1 MAGDQYHRRRCRRS
15 GPVELLSE
23 LKTALFAEIYIDQG
37 PARSP
42 TRPGRPRLC
51 SRSPQAGAAIPAT
64 QVRPDVFLAADDRS
78 LARPLPAHG
87 MADPLP
93 AGRYRGRT
101 VLMWVMQIIG
111 PVGFYGFASIA
122 PIVLLAKGFDLSH
135 SLMYSALTALGY
147 PLGSLV
153 SVYLI
158 ERIERRTLLIV
169 VAMFGVAFG
178 LATNITLVIA
188 AGVMT
193 TISTSR
199 QSNFTQTYKRSCSPP
214 PTAAPPSACRMQ
226 FPAWS
231 APCCRWAPA
240 RGRRAGALYTCC
252 ALLLAGMAL
261 AIGYSDRPPTTNSS
275 TQTQSETRSE
285 SLGLNHSMRPRA
297 SKPLD

>member
-1 MAGDQYHRRRCRRS
+1 
-15 GPVELLSE
+15 
-23 LKTALFAEIYIDQG
+23 
-37 PARSP
+37 
-42 TRPGRPRLC
+42 
-51 SRSPQAGAAIPAT
+51 
-64 QVRPDVFLAADDRS
+64 
-78 LARPLPAHG
+78 
-87 MADPLP
+87 
-93 AGRYRGRT
+93 
-101 VLMWVMQIIG
+101 
-111 PVGFYGFASIA
+111 
-122 PIVLLAKGFDLSH
+122 LSH

-158 ERIERRTLLIV
+158 ERIEPRTLLIV
-169 VAMFGVAFG
+169 STLAVAVFGVAFG

-193 TISTSR
+193 TISTVVSPTSPKPTSGVVLHR
-199 QSNFTQTYKRSCSPP
+199 QPRHRHRLAVCSLPP
-214 PTAAPPSACRMQ
+214 GRRRVAVGRPD
-226 FPAWS
+226 
-231 APCCRWAPA
+231 PA